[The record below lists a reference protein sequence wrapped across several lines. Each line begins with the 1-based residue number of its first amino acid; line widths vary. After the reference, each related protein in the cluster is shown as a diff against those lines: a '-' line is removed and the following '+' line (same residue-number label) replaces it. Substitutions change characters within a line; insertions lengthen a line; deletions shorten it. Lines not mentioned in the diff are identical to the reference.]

1 MWGIVDKLKVSISTR
16 QAAVLSLKSAL
27 WIWWIFFAL
36 QFLKSLISAVEGQ
49 WNLEAFSIHS
59 VWEVKSGDNL
69 ANTGR
74 LMRCEKARFIF
85 WTLVAAMLGDWGV
98 KLRAPNVTN
107 WCQRRGRGPELGTV
121 SREQT
126 AVLLDFVQMKG
137 WGKALPKFFVTFSYV
152 HFWSIIGV
160 YFLQNANNLDFKL
173 FVF

>member
-1 MWGIVDKLKVSISTR
+1 MQGIYVWGIVGKMKVSISTR

-36 QFLKSLISAVEGQ
+36 QFLKSLISAVEGK

-59 VWEVKSGDNL
+59 VREVKSQKWGQSSKYL
-69 ANTGR
+69 GYR
-74 LMRCEKARFIF
+74 GLKKARFIF

-126 AVLLDFVQMKG
+126 DTLLDFVHMRG
-137 WGKALPKFFVTFSYV
+137 GRALPKFFVTLS
-152 HFWSIIGV
+152 
-160 YFLQNANNLDFKL
+160 
-173 FVF
+173 